1 MNSSSNDLKT
11 TTQNTKTP
19 QTIKKTNQ
27 KMMKRK
33 EIKLKSEKNKKQKQN
48 PKNSLFHGEEIKILI
63 RYGQSEQE
71 RIKKLMEP

>member
-1 MNSSSNDLKT
+1 
-11 TTQNTKTP
+11 
-19 QTIKKTNQ
+19 
-27 KMMKRK
+27 MMKRK

-71 RIKKLMEP
+71 RIKKLMEPW